1 MTDPGPLLRPNSF
14 FRVHKRRL
22 IRRKYLKP
30 DEILIR
36 AFSHLAGYSADS
48 FNPNLAP
55 IADPTEGGRY
65 DGTAADPYSF
75 TYLARPHTD
84 PRVAF
89 WEVMQN
95 ELRLAPTGSH
105 QYIAR
110 GQLETRAFAYVRVVS
125 KLELVDL
132 RNWKTAGFFGTTK
145 AILQASDHAVGRE
158 WAHFIRSA
166 VPDAQGLIY
175 TPQPFAGD
183 SYGSSIVLFGDR
195 CPPPA
200 LVATDPIIPMTS
212 VPGLL
217 LVNKSLK
224 GSNIKVG
231 P

>member
-1 MTDPGPLLRPNSF
+1 MTISGPLLRPNSS
-14 FRVHKRRL
+14 FRVRRRRS

-30 DEILIR
+30 DEVLIR

-48 FNPNLAP
+48 FNPNWAP
-55 IADPTEGGRY
+55 VSDPTEGGRY
-65 DGTAADPYSF
+65 DGTANDPYPF
-75 TYLARPHTD
+75 TYLARPHGD

-95 ELRLAPTGSH
+95 ELRLAPTNDR

-110 GQLETRAFAYVRVVS
+110 AQLDSRAFAYVRVLE

-145 AILQASDHAVGRE
+145 QILQSSDHAVGRE
-158 WAHFIRSA
+158 WAHFIRAA

-183 SYGSSIVLFGDR
+183 KYGSSIVLFGDR
-195 CPPPA
+195 CPSPS
-200 LVATDPIIPMTS
+200 LEATDPIIPMS
-212 VPGLL
+212 SPPGLL
-217 LVNKSLK
+217 LVRRSLK
-224 GSNIKVG
+224 GSNVKVG